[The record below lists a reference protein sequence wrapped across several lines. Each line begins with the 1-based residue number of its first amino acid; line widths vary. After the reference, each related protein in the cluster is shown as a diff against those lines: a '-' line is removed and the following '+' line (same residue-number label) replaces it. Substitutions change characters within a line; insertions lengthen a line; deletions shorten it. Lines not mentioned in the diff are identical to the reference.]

1 MPGSFWL
8 AFLFSLL
15 AAAIGLAALL
25 TIRRYESWG
34 RANAVR
40 FAAFAAGI
48 LIAAAFLHLIPE
60 AMGLAPAAAAYFLLA
75 GYLAMVL
82 LGQAIGDAE
91 HTPHEERHAVAIIPL
106 IGIALHST
114 VDGIAYSVAFRV
126 DAMTGVIAVLGLLLH
141 EFPEAI
147 IAYVLLLKGGF
158 APRHSFLLA
167 ALAAAATTPL
177 GMLASYP
184 FVAPLAGAPLG
195 DVLAFVAG
203 VLIYVGASHLVPHVE
218 HNPGPGR
225 SRAFAAGIALALLVV
240 LLHRLGRIAY

>member
-8 AFLFSLL
+8 AFAFSLL
-15 AAAIGLAALL
+15 AATVALAGLAV
-25 TIRRYESWG
+25 IRRFEAWG
-34 RANAVR
+34 RRNAVL

-60 AMGLAPAAAAYFLLA
+60 AMALAPAAGAYFLLA

-82 LGQAIGDAE
+82 MGQAIGDAE

-106 IGIALHST
+106 IGIGLHSL
-114 VDGIAYSVAFRV
+114 VDGVAYSVAFRV
-126 DAMTGVIAVLGLLLH
+126 DAMTGIIAVMGLLLH

-147 IAYVLLLKGGF
+147 IAYVLLLRGGF
-158 APRHSFLLA
+158 APPRALLLA
-167 ALAAAATTPL
+167 ALAAAVTTPL

-218 HNPGPGR
+218 HNPGRGR
-225 SRAFAAGIALALLVV
+225 ARAFAAGIALALLVV
-240 LLHRLGRIAY
+240 LLHRLGQIAY

>member
-8 AFLFSLL
+8 AFVFSLL

-25 TIRRYESWG
+25 AIRRYESWG

-60 AMGLAPAAAAYFLLA
+60 AMALAPAAAAYFLLA

-158 APRHSFLLA
+158 TPRRSFLLA

-203 VLIYVGASHLVPHVE
+203 VLVYVGASHLVPHVE

-240 LLHRLGRIAY
+240 LLHRLGRISY